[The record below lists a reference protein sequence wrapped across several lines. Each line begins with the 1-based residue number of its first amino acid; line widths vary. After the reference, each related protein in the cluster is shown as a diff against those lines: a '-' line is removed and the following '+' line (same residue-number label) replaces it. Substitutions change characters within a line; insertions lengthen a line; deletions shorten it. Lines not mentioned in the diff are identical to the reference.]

1 MNMPIPYEVENL
13 IASCFSP
20 GDVQL
25 RNNASYRFFCRYLWD
40 KILENFTYKIP
51 ETFGLSLFKAA
62 LFANGCVA
70 VFYTDE
76 YGLTAQWGV
85 PGGYTVNYDPRYV
98 LVTNPK
104 LPGISGRQLEIGTD
118 CAVLRINDHWRGVTD
133 IVSYYA
139 QKMALASQAV
149 DVNLINSKVAFVFAA
164 KDRQQA
170 QSFKK
175 MFDGIAT
182 GKPAVVVDKT
192 LFNEDGEVSWKP
204 FVQNI
209 KQEYIAGDLMND
221 LHKIEEEFNTRIGIP
236 NANTDKRERL
246 ITDEVNANN
255 VETSIL
261 AAGWLDHIKRGADM
275 VREMYGAEIVVDWR
289 YEPNVLP
296 NANSDRP
303 ESRDA

>member
-1 MNMPIPYEVENL
+1 M
-13 IASCFSP
+13 
-20 GDVQL
+20 
-25 RNNASYRFFCRYLWD
+25 
-40 KILENFTYKIP
+40 
-51 ETFGLSLFKAA
+51 
-62 LFANGCVA
+62 
-70 VFYTDE
+70 
-76 YGLTAQWGV
+76 
-85 PGGYTVNYDPRYV
+85 
-98 LVTNPK
+98 
-104 LPGISGRQLEIGTD
+104 LPVS
-118 CAVLRINDHWRGVTD
+118 VKWRGVTD

-170 QSFKK
+170 QSYKK

-182 GKPAVVVDKT
+182 GKPAVVVDKS

-275 VREMYGAEIVVDWR
+275 VREMYGAEILVDWR
-289 YEPNVLP
+289 YKPNVQP
-296 NANSDRP
+296 NPDSDRP
-303 ESRDA
+303 ESRNA